1 MQRLVWLSSLL
12 VAILSMSCA
21 PRYSTSVSQPKSQI
35 SNIST
40 DYSLLENWAAHPYKK
55 DPSDS
60 IPEAL
65 KYDGEQDTTVDVFFL
80 HPTTLTSL
88 KAVAW
93 NADLKD
99 SVMNAKTDNTTILFQ
114 ASIFNEFRVFAPR
127 YRQAHIRSYYT
138 EDTSTAST
146 AFRLAYEDI
155 QASFIYYLIH
165 FNQGRPIILASH
177 SQGTTHALRLIK
189 DFFDNPVT
197 KEKLVVAYMTGMH
210 IPPNYFTNINFCIDS
225 IQTQC
230 ICSWRTLKAGY
241 EPSII
246 QIEEPGTPV
255 TNPLTWT
262 ITNEYAPRQLNR
274 GAVLKDFNK
283 VYKFVADAQVA
294 GKVLWIRQP
303 RFPGSFLLRM
313 KNYHIAD
320 MNLFYVNM
328 RENLQLRVS
337 AYKKNL
343 HHKQ

>member
-1 MQRLVWLSSLL
+1 MQRLVWLSSLF
-12 VAILSMSCA
+12 VAIQSISCA
-21 PRYSTSVSQPKSQI
+21 PRYTRSVSQPKYSI
-35 SNIST
+35 TNSSP

-60 IPEAL
+60 IPEPL
-65 KYDGEQDTTVDVFFL
+65 KYNSEKDTTVDVFFL

-99 SVMNAKTDNTTILFQ
+99 SSINAKTDNTTILFQ

-127 YRQAHIRSYYT
+127 YRQAHIRSYYG
-138 EDTSTAST
+138 EDTSSASS
-146 AFRLAYEDI
+146 ALKLAYEDI
-155 QASFIYYLIH
+155 KASFNYYLTH
-165 FNQGRPIILASH
+165 FNYGRPIILAAH
-177 SQGTTHALRLIK
+177 SQGTTHAMNLIK
-189 DFFDNPVT
+189 EFFDNPLT
-197 KEKLVVAYMTGMH
+197 KEKLVVAYITGMN
-210 IPPNYFTNINFCIDS
+210 IPPHYLTNINFCIDS

-246 QIEEPGTPV
+246 QKEIPGSPV

-262 ITNEYAPRQLNR
+262 ITNEYAPRQLNM

-283 VYKFVADAQVA
+283 VYKYVADAQVS

-303 RFPGSFLLRM
+303 KFPGSFLLRM

-343 HHKQ
+343 HYKQ